1 MSSPKDS
8 QEWTKVSR
16 KSRKNKSKSTN
27 SNSIPSSSR
36 SHTDVR
42 MNVVPNTENIRTPAE
57 LEASYRRCRERW
69 ESEPS
74 CAKVRELIT
83 SKASHLNKIN
93 RAVNFGVGTFDPK
106 GAYDPKAS
114 FVQLAAFDVIVEE
127 LGKITD
133 EKMETYIQD
142 PMFSASDKTFLG
154 NLGHTVVEEPAGN
167 DLVTPTTFFFGVH
180 LYKGIYKEAFE
191 KHLPALFIGTGW
203 NAWDNMLSP
212 NGLEEIH
219 EIHKTYG
226 HCEFP
231 EDKYDTAFSTTSIY
245 WKATGEQED
254 EKGESVKDKD
264 KGKVEE
270 AESEKVAIKEEEED
284 ELSKK
289 LESTTIS

>member
-8 QEWTKVSR
+8 QEWTQVSR
-16 KSRKNKSKSTN
+16 KSRKNKNKSTN
-27 SNSIPSSSR
+27 SNQVSSSSSPR
-36 SHTDVR
+36 VAAR
-42 MNVVPNTENIRTPAE
+42 VNVPNTENIRTPAE
-57 LEASYRRCRERW
+57 LETSYRRYRERW

-74 CAKVRELIT
+74 CAKVRDLIT
-83 SKASHLNKIN
+83 SKASQLNKVN

-127 LGKITD
+127 LEKITGK
-133 EKMETYIQD
+133 KMETYVQD

-154 NLGHTVVEEPAGN
+154 NIGHTVVEEPAGN

-180 LYKGIYKEAFE
+180 LYRGVYKEALE

-203 NAWDNMLSP
+203 DAWDDMPSLD
-212 NGLEEIH
+212 GLEEIR
-219 EIHKTYG
+219 EIHKTYE
-226 HCEFP
+226 HCKFP
-231 EDKYDTAFSTTSIY
+231 EDKYDTAFSTTSVY
-245 WKATGEQED
+245 WKVEGEKE
-254 EKGESVKDKD
+254 ESVEDKD
-264 KGKVEE
+264 KGKGKEKGE
-270 AESEKVAIKEEEED
+270 DGSEKVAVKEEDED

>member
-8 QEWTKVSR
+8 QEWTQVSR
-16 KSRKNKSKSTN
+16 KSRKNKNRSTN
-27 SNSIPSSSR
+27 SNQVSSSSSPHVAAR
-36 SHTDVR
+36 V
-42 MNVVPNTENIRTPAE
+42 NVPNTENIRTPAE
-57 LEASYRRCRERW
+57 LETSYRRYRERW

-74 CAKVRELIT
+74 CAKVRELIA
-83 SKASHLNKIN
+83 SKASHLNKVS

-114 FVQLAAFDVIVEE
+114 FVQLAAFDVIVQE
-127 LGKITD
+127 LEKITG

-180 LYKGIYKEAFE
+180 LYRGVYKEAFE

-203 NAWDNMLSP
+203 DAWDNMPSLD
-212 NGLEEIH
+212 GLEEIH
-219 EIHKTYG
+219 EIHKTYE

-231 EDKYDTAFSTTSIY
+231 EDKYDTAFFTTSIY
-245 WKATGEQED
+245 WKVEGEKED
-254 EKGESVKDKD
+254 EKDESVEDKD
-264 KGKVEE
+264 KGKVK
-270 AESEKVAIKEEEED
+270 EKEKDEDEDED

-289 LESTTIS
+289 PESTTIS